1 MLDSGTVELKF
12 GDVSVEKI
20 IDECISR
27 TEVLADIRD
36 VRIEKTVKND
46 FYLNCDFRW
55 ICEAVSNI
63 VKNCIEHTDG
73 GYVRISAERNS
84 MYSEIT
90 ISDNGCGISPK
101 DLPHIFERFYK
112 AQNSSPSSVGIGLSL
127 AKSIVEKTGGYI
139 TADSKLG
146 VGSTFK
152 LRFLNVRLR

>member
-12 GDVSVEKI
+12 KKESVNKI

-46 FYLNCDFRW
+46 FSLDCDFRW

-73 GYVRISAERNS
+73 GYVKISAEQYVFGNHHKR
-84 MYSEIT
+84 
-90 ISDNGCGISPK
+90 
-101 DLPHIFERFYK
+101 
-112 AQNSSPSSVGIGLSL
+112 Q
-127 AKSIVEKTGGYI
+127 
-139 TADSKLG
+139 
-146 VGSTFK
+146 
-152 LRFLNVRLR
+152 RLRNQPEGFAPHF

>member
-46 FYLNCDFRW
+46 FSLDCDFRW

-73 GYVRISAERNS
+73 GYVKISAEKNS
-84 MYSEIT
+84 MYSEII

-101 DLPHIFERFYK
+101 DLPHILR
-112 AQNSSPSSVGIGLSL
+112 G
-127 AKSIVEKTGGYI
+127 SIKHEI
-139 TADSKLG
+139 HPRQASA
-146 VGSTFK
+146 
-152 LRFLNVRLR
+152 